1 MRKVLLTLAILIMCL
16 LACEVTPPSPTVP
29 PIPPPP
35 TSPTLPPS
43 LVRRI
48 LPSSAQ
54 VTLDVTIEVNLNG
67 DNLPV
72 KVVITEIFT
81 PWEVVSIF
89 GPPPP
94 VRIEA
99 DRLVWE
105 LVGPDLADTRLT
117 YVVKPPCQTSEKA
130 MRFSASGEVA
140 YTDAAGVTVVYPI
153 AGPNSLFVVPS
164 ICPPTAPSPTA
175 TRTPLPS
182 TWTPTSTPT
191 STPTVTPTS
200 TPLPTGT
207 TTLTPYPT
215 ATATPTASPTPTPR
229 PTVDL
234 GISVPAGF
242 RVDLYAD
249 GVSNPTSL
257 AFGPDG
263 RLYVSQANGRISA
276 VTDTDGNGLGDWV
289 DVFAEGF
296 VSPLGLAWRGS
307 ELYVGSRRMV
317 SVVRDT
323 SGDGRADTRKDIIT
337 DLPASRHQ
345 TNGLIFGPDGRL
357 YIGQGSVDDH
367 GEDGIVPLE
376 ASILRANTDGTDLT
390 VYASGLR
397 NPYDLAFHPVTGEL
411 FATDNGRDTPATGV
425 SDELNVIVE
434 GGHYGWP
441 YCWDVGEGDH
451 CEGTIPPVV
460 ELPEHSSADG
470 LAFYTGS
477 LFPSQYKNVLFIAL
491 WGANSGDPAIGK
503 KVVAVV
509 LTRSGAG
516 WQGTVYD
523 FAWGFMNP
531 LDVTVG
537 PDGALYVA
545 DFGTGRI
552 YKISVL

>member
-1 MRKVLLTLAILIMCL
+1 MRKALLALAVMIMFL
-16 LACEVTPPSPTVP
+16 MACEVTPP
-29 PIPPPP
+29 PP
-35 TSPTLPPS
+35 TSPPVPPS
-43 LVRRI
+43 SPTSPPALARRI

-54 VTLDVTIEVNLNG
+54 VTLDVTIEVKLG
-67 DNLPV
+67 EDNLPV

-89 GPPPP
+89 GSPPP

-105 LVGPDLADTRLT
+105 LIGPDLADTRLT
-117 YVVKPPCQTSEKA
+117 YVVKPPCQASEEP

-140 YTDAAGVTVVYPI
+140 YTDAAGVTVVQPI
-153 AGPNSLFVVPS
+153 AGPSSLSVVPS
-164 ICPPTAPSPTA
+164 ICPPTVPPRTA
-175 TRTPLPS
+175 TPTSLPP

-191 STPTVTPTS
+191 ATPTL

-207 TTLTPYPT
+207 VTPTPTTGPT
-215 ATATPTASPTPTPR
+215 ATATPTASPTATPR

-242 RVDLYAD
+242 RVDLYAE
-249 GVSNPTSL
+249 GLSNSTSL

-263 RLYVSQANGRISA
+263 RLYVSQSNGRILA
-276 VTDTDGNGLGDWV
+276 VTDADGDGMGDRV

-296 VSPLGLAWRGS
+296 LSPLGLAWRGND
-307 ELYVGSRRMV
+307 LYVGSRRVV
-317 SVVRDT
+317 SIVRDT
-323 SGDGRADTRKDIIT
+323 NGDGRADAHYDIIT
-337 DLPASRHQ
+337 DLPAGRHQ
-345 TNGLIFGPDGRL
+345 TNGLAFGPDGRL
-357 YIGQGSVDDH
+357 YIAQGSTDDH
-367 GEDGIVPLE
+367 GEDGTIERLE
-376 ASILRANTDGTDLT
+376 ASILRANHDGTDLV

-411 FATDNGRDTPATGV
+411 FVTDNGRDTPATGV

-441 YCWDVGEGDH
+441 GCWDVGEGTR
-451 CEGTIPPVV
+451 CEGTVPPVV

-470 LAFYTGS
+470 LAFYTGR
-477 LFPSQYKNVLFIAL
+477 LFPPQYDNVLFIAL
-491 WGANSGDPAIGK
+491 WGANSGHPAIGK

-509 LTRSGAG
+509 LTNPGTG

-523 FAWGFMNP
+523 FAFGFVNP

-545 DFGTGRI
+545 DFGVGGVYR
-552 YKISVL
+552 ISVL

>member
-1 MRKVLLTLAILIMCL
+1 
-16 LACEVTPPSPTVP
+16 
-29 PIPPPP
+29 
-35 TSPTLPPS
+35 
-43 LVRRI
+43 

-54 VTLDVTIEVNLNG
+54 ATLDVTIEVNLDE

-81 PWEVVSIF
+81 PWDVVSIF
-89 GPPPP
+89 GPLPP

-105 LVGPDLADTRLT
+105 LMGPDLVDSRLT
-117 YVVKPPCQTSEKA
+117 YVVKPPCQSSEAA
-130 MRFSASGEVA
+130 MPFSASGEVA
-140 YTDAAGVTVVYPI
+140 YTDTAGVTVVQPI
-153 AGPNSLFVVPS
+153 AGPTSLFVVPS
-164 ICPPTAPSPTA
+164 ICPPTAPPPTV
-175 TRTPLPS
+175 
-182 TWTPTSTPT
+182 TPTPVPPTGTPT
-191 STPTVTPTS
+191 RTPTVTPTS
-200 TPLPTGT
+200 TPIPTGT
-207 TTLTPYPT
+207 TTPTPSPT
-215 ATATPTASPTPTPR
+215 ATATPTASLTPTPTA
-229 PTVDL
+229 TLDL

-242 RVDLYAD
+242 RVGLYAE
-249 GVSNPTSL
+249 GLSNPTSL

-263 RLYVSQANGRISA
+263 RLYVSQSNGRISA
-276 VTDTDGNGLGDWV
+276 VTDTDGDGLGDRV
-289 DVFAEGF
+289 DVFAERF
-296 VSPLGLAWRGS
+296 VSPLGLAWRGND
-307 ELYVGSRRMV
+307 LYVGSRGTV
-317 SVVRDT
+317 SVVRDAN
-323 SGDGRADTRKDIIT
+323 GDGRADARDDIIT
-337 DLPASRHQ
+337 GLPVGRHQ
-345 TNGLIFGPDGRL
+345 TNGLAFGPDGRL
-357 YIGQGSVDDH
+357 YIGQGSIDDH
-367 GEDGIVPLE
+367 GEYGIVPLE
-376 ASILRANTDGTDLT
+376 ASILRANPDGTDLA
-390 VYASGLR
+390 VYARGLR

-441 YCWDVGEGDH
+441 DCWDVGEGTH

-470 LAFYTGS
+470 LAFYNGR

-509 LTRSGAG
+509 LTRSGTD

-523 FAWGFMNP
+523 FAWGFANP

-545 DFGTGRI
+545 DFGAGRV
-552 YKISVL
+552 YRISVL

>member
-1 MRKVLLTLAILIMCL
+1 MRKVLLALAIAVMFLM
-16 LACEVTPPSPTVP
+16 ACEVTPP
-29 PIPPPP
+29 PP
-35 TSPTLPPS
+35 TSPSVPPPPPS
-43 LVRRI
+43 LARRI

-54 VTLDVTIEVNLNG
+54 VTLDVTIEVSL
-67 DNLPV
+67 DEANLPV

-99 DRLVWE
+99 DKLVWE
-105 LVGPDLADTRLT
+105 LIGPDLADTRLT
-117 YVVKPPCQTSEKA
+117 YVVKPPCQASDAA
-130 MRFSASGEVA
+130 MRFSASGEIA
-140 YTDAAGVTVVYPI
+140 YTDAAGVTVVQPI

-164 ICPPTAPSPTA
+164 ICPPTRPPATA
-175 TRTPLPS
+175 TSTPLPP
-182 TWTPTSTPT
+182 TWTPT
-191 STPTVTPTS
+191 STPTVTPTP

-207 TTLTPYPT
+207 ATPPPSPT
-215 ATATPTASPTPTPR
+215 ATASSTASPTPTPTA
-229 PTVDL
+229 TVDL

-242 RVDLYAD
+242 RVELYAE
-249 GVSNPTSL
+249 GLGNPTSL

-263 RLYVSQANGRISA
+263 RLYVSQLNGRIAA
-276 VTDTDGNGLGDWV
+276 VTDTDGDGLGDRV
-289 DVFAEGF
+289 DAFAEGF
-296 VSPLGLAWRGS
+296 VSPLGLAWRGND
-307 ELYVGSRRMV
+307 LYIGSRGTV

-323 SGDGRADTRKDIIT
+323 NGDGRADARDDIIT
-337 DLPASRHQ
+337 GLPVGRHQ
-345 TNGLIFGPDGRL
+345 TNGLAFGPDGRL
-357 YIGQGSVDDH
+357 YIGQGSIDDH
-367 GEDGIVPLE
+367 GEYGIVPRA
-376 ASILRANTDGTDLT
+376 ASILRANHDGTDLA

-411 FATDNGRDTPATGV
+411 FATDNGRDTPDTGV

-441 YCWDVGEGDH
+441 DCWDIGEGTH

-470 LAFYTGS
+470 LAFYTGR
-477 LFPSQYKNVLFIAL
+477 LFPPQYENVLFIAL

-509 LTRSGAG
+509 LTNPGAG

-523 FAWGFMNP
+523 FAWGFANP
-531 LDVTVG
+531 LDVAVG

-545 DFGTGRI
+545 DFGTGRV
-552 YKISVL
+552 YRISVL

>member
-1 MRKVLLTLAILIMCL
+1 MRKVLLALAVVITFLT
-16 LACEVTPPSPTVP
+16 ACEVTPPPSTSLP
-29 PIPPPP
+29 PLP
-35 TSPTLPPS
+35 TSPPS
-43 LVRRI
+43 LARRI

-54 VTLDVTIEVNLNG
+54 ATLDVTIEVNLDE

-81 PWEVVSIF
+81 PWDVVSIF
-89 GPPPP
+89 GPLPP

-105 LVGPDLADTRLT
+105 LMGPDLVDNTRLT
-117 YVVKPPCQTSEKA
+117 YVVKPPCQTSEAA
-130 MRFSASGEVA
+130 MPFSASGEVA
-140 YTDAAGVTVVYPI
+140 YTDTAGVTVVQPI
-153 AGPNSLFVVPS
+153 AGPTSLFVVPS
-164 ICPPTAPSPTA
+164 ICPPTAPPPTV
-175 TRTPLPS
+175 
-182 TWTPTSTPT
+182 TPTPVPPTGTPT

-200 TPLPTGT
+200 TPIPTGT
-207 TTLTPYPT
+207 TTPTPSPT
-215 ATATPTASPTPTPR
+215 ATASPTASLTPTPTA
-229 PTVDL
+229 TVDL

-242 RVDLYAD
+242 RVGLYAE
-249 GVSNPTSL
+249 GLSNPTSL

-276 VTDTDGNGLGDWV
+276 VTDTDGDGLGDRV
-289 DVFAEGF
+289 DGFAEGF
-296 VSPLGLAWRGS
+296 VSPLGLAWRGND
-307 ELYVGSRRMV
+307 LYVGSRGTV
-317 SVVRDT
+317 SVVRDAN
-323 SGDGRADTRKDIIT
+323 GDGRADARDDIIT
-337 DLPASRHQ
+337 GLPVGRHQ
-345 TNGLIFGPDGRL
+345 TNGLAFGPDGRL
-357 YIGQGSVDDH
+357 YIGQGSIDDH
-367 GEDGIVPLE
+367 GEYGIVPLE
-376 ASILRANTDGTDLT
+376 ASVLRANPDGTDLA

-425 SDELNVIVE
+425 SEELNVIVE

-441 YCWDVGEGDH
+441 DCWDVGEGTH

-460 ELPEHSSADG
+460 ELQEHSSADG
-470 LAFYTGS
+470 LAFYTGH
-477 LFPSQYKNVLFIAL
+477 LFPSQYQNVLFIAL

-509 LTRSGAG
+509 LAHSGTG

-523 FAWGFMNP
+523 FAWGFANP

-545 DFGTGRI
+545 DFGTGRV

>member
-1 MRKVLLTLAILIMCL
+1 MRKVLLALAVVITFLT
-16 LACEVTPPSPTVP
+16 ACEVTPPPPTSV
-29 PIPPPP
+29 PPPP
-35 TSPTLPPS
+35 TSPPS
-43 LVRRI
+43 LARRI

-54 VTLDVTIEVNLNG
+54 ATLDVTIEVNLDE

-81 PWEVVSIF
+81 PWDVVSIF
-89 GPPPP
+89 GPLPP
-94 VRIEA
+94 VRIEP

-105 LVGPDLADTRLT
+105 LMGPDLVDSRLT
-117 YVVKPPCQTSEKA
+117 YVVKPPCQSSEAA
-130 MRFSASGEVA
+130 MPFSASGEVA
-140 YTDAAGVTVVYPI
+140 YTDTAGVTVVQPI
-153 AGPNSLFVVPS
+153 AGPTSLFVVPS
-164 ICPPTAPSPTA
+164 ICPPTAPPPTV
-175 TRTPLPS
+175 
-182 TWTPTSTPT
+182 TPTPVPPAGTPT

-200 TPLPTGT
+200 TPIPTGT
-207 TTLTPYPT
+207 TTPTPSPT
-215 ATATPTASPTPTPR
+215 ATATPTASPTPTPTA
-229 PTVDL
+229 TVDL

-242 RVDLYAD
+242 RVGLYAE
-249 GVSNPTSL
+249 GLSNPTSL

-263 RLYVSQANGRISA
+263 RLYVSQSNGRISA
-276 VTDTDGNGLGDWV
+276 VTDTDGDGLGDRV
-289 DVFAEGF
+289 DGFAEGF
-296 VSPLGLAWRGS
+296 VSPLGLAWRGND
-307 ELYVGSRRMV
+307 LYVGSRGTV

-323 SGDGRADTRKDIIT
+323 NGDGRAEASNDIIT
-337 DLPASRHQ
+337 GLPVGRHQ
-345 TNGLIFGPDGRL
+345 TNGLAFGPDGWL
-357 YIGQGSVDDH
+357 YIGQGSIDDH
-367 GEDGIVPLE
+367 GEYGIVPLE
-376 ASILRANTDGTDLT
+376 ASILRANPDGTDLA

-441 YCWDVGEGDH
+441 DCWDVGEGTH

-470 LAFYTGS
+470 LAFYTGR
-477 LFPSQYKNVLFIAL
+477 LFPSQYQNVLFIAL

-509 LTRSGAG
+509 LTRSGTD

-523 FAWGFMNP
+523 FAWGFANP

-545 DFGTGRI
+545 DFGTGRV
-552 YKISVL
+552 YRISVL

>member
-1 MRKVLLTLAILIMCL
+1 MRKALLALAVMIMFL
-16 LACEVTPPSPTVP
+16 MACEVTPPH
-29 PIPPPP
+29 P
-35 TSPTLPPS
+35 TSPPVPPS
-43 LVRRI
+43 SPTSPPALARRI

-54 VTLDVTIEVNLNG
+54 VTIDVTIEVKLG
-67 DNLPV
+67 EDNLPV

-89 GPPPP
+89 GSPPPI
-94 VRIEA
+94 RIEA

-105 LVGPDLADTRLT
+105 LIGPDLADTRLT
-117 YVVKPPCQTSEKA
+117 YVVKPPCQTSEEA

-140 YTDAAGVTVVYPI
+140 YTDAAGVTVVQPI
-153 AGPNSLFVVPS
+153 AGPSSLSVVPS
-164 ICPPTAPSPTA
+164 ICPPTVPPRTA
-175 TRTPLPS
+175 TPTSLPP

-191 STPTVTPTS
+191 ATPTL

-207 TTLTPYPT
+207 VTPTPTTGPT
-215 ATATPTASPTPTPR
+215 ATATPTASPTATPR

-242 RVDLYAD
+242 RVDLYAE
-249 GVSNPTSL
+249 GLSNPTSL

-263 RLYVSQANGRISA
+263 RLYVSQSNGRILA
-276 VTDTDGNGLGDWV
+276 VTDADGDGLGDRV

-296 VSPLGLAWRGS
+296 LSPLGLAWRGND
-307 ELYVGSRRMV
+307 LYVGSRRVV
-317 SVVRDT
+317 SIVRDT
-323 SGDGRADTRKDIIT
+323 NGDGRADAHYDIIT
-337 DLPASRHQ
+337 DLPAGRHQ
-345 TNGLIFGPDGRL
+345 TNGLAFGLDGRL
-357 YIGQGSVDDH
+357 YIGQGSTDDH
-367 GEDGIVPLE
+367 GEDGIERLE
-376 ASILRANTDGTDLT
+376 ASILRANHDGTDLV

-434 GGHYGWP
+434 GGRYGWP
-441 YCWDVGEGDH
+441 GCWDVGEGTR
-451 CEGTIPPVV
+451 CEGTLPPVV

-470 LAFYTGS
+470 LAFYTGR
-477 LFPSQYKNVLFIAL
+477 LFPPQYENVLFIAL
-491 WGANSGDPAIGK
+491 WGANSGNPAIGK

-509 LTRSGAG
+509 LTNPGTG

-523 FAWGFMNP
+523 FAFGFVNP

-537 PDGALYVA
+537 PDGALYLA
-545 DFGTGRI
+545 DFGVGGVYR
-552 YKISVL
+552 ISVL